1 MGRRLYK
8 KTLLHNCG
16 KTAKMIETTNKGN
29 V

>member
-1 MGRRLYK
+1 LYK

-16 KTAKMIETTNKGN
+16 RTAKMIETTNKGN